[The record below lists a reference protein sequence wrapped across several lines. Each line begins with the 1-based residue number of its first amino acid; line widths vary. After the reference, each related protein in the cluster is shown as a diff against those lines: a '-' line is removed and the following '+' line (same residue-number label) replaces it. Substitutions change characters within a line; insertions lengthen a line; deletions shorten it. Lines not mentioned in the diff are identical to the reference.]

1 MAKKIPVTINRNP
14 ADKSNRVGF
23 RPKSHIDAIKGIKL
37 EAHQAGKRRGDVADK
52 RKLLNENKQY
62 LTMQFKITRQLLKSA
77 SPSNAVIEQARRL
90 GRLVKSSN
98 EEMNQLELIADQDIP
113 IALFAKRPNK
123 PIPLKF
129 GPERRL
135 GPSDRRE
142 YDYHI
147 SKERRNQKTDR
158 RSLLNYK
165 RQYLSLQYRITQQL
179 LKAVSPSKKIIE
191 HACKIGR
198 ITKTSEE
205 ELTKLQ
211 LILKPSRIT

>member
-1 MAKKIPVTINRNP
+1 MAKKKPVAENRSP
-14 ADKSNRVGF
+14 ADKPGRVGF
-23 RPKSHIDAIKGIKL
+23 RPKNSIGAVKRSKLDAPR
-37 EAHQAGKRRGDVADK
+37 AGKLRSEAADK
-52 RKLLNENKQY
+52 RKLLNESKQY
-62 LTMQFKITRQLLKSA
+62 LNMQYKITRRLLKSA
-77 SPSNAVIEQARRL
+77 APSNTLIDQARKL

-113 IALFAKRPNK
+113 IALFAKQPNK

-129 GPERRL
+129 GPERRF
-135 GPSDRRE
+135 GPPDRRE

-147 SKERRNQKTDR
+147 SKERRNQKSDR

-179 LKAVSPSKKIIE
+179 LKAVSPSKRIIE

-211 LILKPSRIT
+211 LILKPSRIS